1 MLWLVTVPFMMNAD
15 QKPRKLLA
23 LLVPVFGMEL
33 DATGPLTL
41 GSPTVRAQMPR
52 SHDKLPKAHFYGK
65 SNLPSFVENELNMQ
79 CQQGLYLVSLV
90 IWDLLYLV

>member
-1 MLWLVTVPFMMNAD
+1 MPFWYLFLGRNSMRGLLRLLGR
-15 QKPRKLLA
+15 PRYERKC
-23 LLVPVFGMEL
+23 
-33 DATGPLTL
+33 
-41 GSPTVRAQMPR
+41 PR

-79 CQQGLYLVSLV
+79 RQQGLYLVSLV